1 MPFCAVGKPHL
12 RIPRCPQGWTQGL
25 GQCQEGVLGFED
37 AEGTISSVG
46 LCGSGGQ
53 CCGCL
58 GTLVGFWGEGRD
70 GRVEMLLWGF

>member
-1 MPFCAVGKPHL
+1 MSPGMDIGAGTVPG
-12 RIPRCPQGWTQGL
+12 GSAGTQ
-25 GQCQEGVLGFED
+25 GFED

-46 LCGSGGQ
+46 LCGSGGR